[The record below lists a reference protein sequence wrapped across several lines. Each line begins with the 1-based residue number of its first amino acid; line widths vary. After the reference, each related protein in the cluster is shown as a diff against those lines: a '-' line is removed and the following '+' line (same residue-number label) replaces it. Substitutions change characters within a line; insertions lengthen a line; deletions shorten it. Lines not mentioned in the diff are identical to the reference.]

1 MWAKTIVASAREL
14 MIMAMLI
21 GASCRLFAGSGIS
34 RPFVFGMNTGS
45 TVKECELAKSAGC
58 TCMRIG
64 CGWDLVEKT
73 HGAYD
78 FSEPD
83 AAVARCVKYGFEPFF
98 LVVATPPF
106 YLLSGGAYRTL
117 NATPAQPLYA
127 ESRVYSKQLLHRQ
140 WAQPLVKR
148 TMLWHSESETNKRR
162 RVHRTLGETASNAQT
177 TAGSSRHRVERG
189 LVMSKRVFGVLMAVC
204 LVCMA
209 VPSIAG
215 GHWALAFW
223 RCLGQNEAADNL
235 FVRFWTFDENGFPK
249 GGITIGT
256 PYGTVKTSTETN
268 GYGRVDMAMGTGAEY
283 VATVSQS
290 GATSDVTPYMSTGRY
305 PNFGHYSYEVGFM
318 YKSDINNAGT
328 FDTTIVGGAVPRLG
342 GTSSNAPCTASLAYY
357 SLNPY
362 VWSSDSSG
370 YNLPA
375 WGEHGQT
382 FVANGNRVACAEFH
396 PTVGGNNIVLPF
408 TVEIRQGGPTGA
420 VIASKTSGNHYNQD
434 WWIVPFGTSACPVVS
449 GQTYFA
455 RVYNPAGTG
464 FNEYYSIANNYTNGQ
479 AYWRANSSGTWAAT
493 ADPDLK
499 GFIVCCNV
507 PLGVSVTNVATS
519 PSTGSAVITWT
530 TGVAASSRV
539 DYGLTSAYGK
549 TVSDS
554 ALVTSH
560 SMTLTGLHGGSSYHF
575 KITSSRSGYTD
586 GVSADTVF
594 TTTSTNTNLLVNG
607 GFETSCVTGLLSPWV
622 KFGVFSN
629 NAAEPYGS
637 QGIGPWCTAKC
648 PPEGSCDIVSLVSW
662 GTKNGGVYQ
671 VVSGVAPG
679 AGYTAAMTYYTWQ
692 QGGSDTDCAD
702 QIGIDPTGGTNP
714 TAGSVVWSPE
724 LSSQDTWSQAS
735 ISATA
740 QSGTITVFL
749 RAVQKKVLEWNQNGF
764 DNIKLTGPSA
774 GSIPVIKSLVDGTM
788 AAVSAKVVTATAGQV
803 GAYYVQEP
811 DRQNGLRVEAATGSA
826 SIGNTVHVS
835 GWLTTVNGERIIT
848 DAAITY
854 AGSATAKPLA
864 LNNRSLGGSD
874 FNDKAK
880 GATGKVGLNN
890 VGLLVKTFGKVS
902 SPASGIFYVTDGSGA
917 SVKVDASAVGTLP
930 AANDYVVVTGISR
943 LEKIGANYV
952 PFVKLRQSGDWVKVN

>member
-1 MWAKTIVASAREL
+1 
-14 MIMAMLI
+14 
-21 GASCRLFAGSGIS
+21 
-34 RPFVFGMNTGS
+34 
-45 TVKECELAKSAGC
+45 
-58 TCMRIG
+58 
-64 CGWDLVEKT
+64 
-73 HGAYD
+73 
-78 FSEPD
+78 
-83 AAVARCVKYGFEPFF
+83 
-98 LVVATPPF
+98 
-106 YLLSGGAYRTL
+106 
-117 NATPAQPLYA
+117 
-127 ESRVYSKQLLHRQ
+127 
-140 WAQPLVKR
+140 
-148 TMLWHSESETNKRR
+148 
-162 RVHRTLGETASNAQT
+162 
-177 TAGSSRHRVERG
+177 
-189 LVMSKRVFGVLMAVC
+189 MAVC

-209 VPSIAG
+209 VPSVAG

-223 RCLGQNEAADNL
+223 RCLGQSENANQL
-235 FVRFWTFDENGFPK
+235 FIRFWTFDENGFPK
-249 GGITIGT
+249 GGITIST

-268 GYGRVDMAMGTGAEY
+268 GYGRVDMTMGTGAEY

-305 PNFGHYSYEVGFM
+305 PNWGHYSYEVGFM

-328 FDTTIVGGAVPRLG
+328 FNTGIMGGAVPRLG

-357 SLNPY
+357 SLNPS

-370 YNLPA
+370 YSLPA

-382 FVANGNRVACAEFH
+382 FVANGNRVVCAQFH
-396 PTVGGNNIVLPF
+396 PTVGGSNNVLPF
-408 TVEIRQGGPTGA
+408 TVEIRQGGPTGT

-434 WWIVPFGTSACPVVS
+434 WWIAPFGTSACPVVS

-464 FNEYYSIANNYTNGQ
+464 FNEYYSLANNYTSGQ

-493 ADPDLK
+493 TDPDLR

-507 PLGVSVTNVATS
+507 TLGISVTSITAS

-530 TGVAASSRV
+530 TDVAASSRV

-554 ALVTSH
+554 NLVTSH
-560 SMTLTGLHGGSSYHF
+560 SVTLTGLHGGSIYHF
-575 KITSSRSGYTD
+575 KITSSKAGYTD

-594 TTTSTNTNLLVNG
+594 TTASANPNLLING
-607 GFETSCVTGLLSPWV
+607 GFETGSLPPWV
-622 KFGVFSN
+622 KFLVFSN

-648 PPEGSCDIVSLVSW
+648 PAEGSFDLVCITSY

-671 VVSGVAPG
+671 VVSGVVPG
-679 AGYTAAMTYYTWQ
+679 AGYKAAMTYYTYQ
-692 QGGSDTDCAD
+692 VGGFDSDCAN
-702 QIGIDPTGGTNP
+702 QIGIDPTGGINP
-714 TAGSVVWSPE
+714 FVASVVWSPE
-724 LSSQDTWSQAS
+724 LSSQDTWAPAS
-735 ISATA
+735 VSATA

-749 RAVQKKVLEWNQNGF
+749 RAVQKFGLQWNQNGF
-764 DNIKLTGPSA
+764 DDIRLTGSSA
-774 GSIPVIKSLVDGTM
+774 GSIPAIKSFVDGAM
-788 AAVSAKVVTATAGQV
+788 VSLSSKVVTATAGQV

-811 DRQNGLRVEAATGSA
+811 DRRNGLRVEAASGSA
-826 SIGNTVHVS
+826 SIGNSVNVT
-835 GWLTTVNGERIIT
+835 GWLTTVNGERIIM

-854 AGSATAKPLA
+854 AGSATARPLA

-902 SPASGIFYVTDGSGA
+902 SPASGIFCVTDGSGA

-930 AANDYVVVTGISR
+930 AANDYVVVTGICR